1 MGKNDLW
8 TDEGRGRME
17 ERGREKEGERM
28 ETKTRSK
35 EGNGR
40 EEKGWKGEGRKT
52 YFSLERKEFEELHG
66 NVLMFLGE

>member
-1 MGKNDLW
+1 MISGQ
-8 TDEGRGRME
+8 M
-17 ERGREKEGERM
+17 KEGGGWKRMGERRK
-28 ETKTRSK
+28 EKGWKAKTRSK

-40 EEKGWKGEGRKT
+40 EGKGWKGEGRKT